1 MQNIVKEF
9 IEKKLEKSIVL
20 EKPKDSSLGHF
31 ATPVAFSLA
40 KELKKS
46 PMILAD
52 ELVLKLENS
61 ELFEKIEAVKGF
73 INFTLS
79 KSFIEKLTNEALEKK
94 DDFAKGDKKD
104 KKILLEYVSANPTG
118 PLHIGHARGAVF
130 GDTLYKV
137 GKYLG
142 YDITTEYYIND
153 AGAQMQLLG
162 ISVSLAARD
171 FIFKEKVKYP
181 ESYYRGD
188 YLIEIAEKII
198 EKHGKDI
205 IYDESRF
212 EEMAIFAKDIV
223 MQIIIKDLSDLG
235 INFQNFVSEKS
246 LYSSW
251 DKTKEVLEKNGSLY
265 TKDEKVYL
273 NSTKFGDDSDRVVVR
288 ENGIPTYLAG
298 DIIYHKNKF
307 DRNFDKYINIWG
319 ADHHGY
325 ITRVK
330 AAIEFLGN
338 DSSKLEVILSQ
349 MVQLLKGGQPYK
361 MSKRAGN
368 VILMSDI
375 TSEIGS
381 DALRFIFLT
390 KKSDTHL
397 EFDIDMLKNQDSS
410 NPIFYI
416 NYAHARINQVF
427 VKSNLSFEDIK
438 DESFERLNSEALN
451 LVYESLLLKSVLE
464 DAFSKRD
471 MQKITEYLYNLASS
485 VHKFYNEHK
494 IIGSSE
500 EKTYLK
506 VLSMA
511 KLSIK
516 TGLKLLGIEA
526 KEIMYSLLFYYLTLL
541 VFENYLKNLQGYIFL
556 YIFHSLNE

>member
-79 KSFIEKLTNEALEKK
+79 KSFIEKLTNEALAKK
-94 DDFAKGDKKD
+94 DDFAKGEAKTE
-104 KKILLEYVSANPTG
+104 KILLEYVSANPTG

-162 ISVSLAARD
+162 VSVSLAARD

-181 ESYYRGD
+181 ESYYRGE

-223 MQIIIKDLSDLG
+223 MQIIIKDLGDLG

-251 DKTKEVLEKNGSLY
+251 ENTKSVLEKNGSLY
-265 TKDEKVYL
+265 AKDEKVYL

-307 DRNFDKYINIWG
+307 DREFDKYINIWG

-375 TSEIGS
+375 TAEIGS

-471 MQKITEYLYNLASS
+471 MQKITEYLYNLDYS

-494 IIGSSE
+494 IIGSNE
-500 EKTYLK
+500 ERTYLK

-526 KEIMYSLLFYYLTLL
+526 KEIM
-541 VFENYLKNLQGYIFL
+541 
-556 YIFHSLNE
+556 

>member
-79 KSFIEKLTNEALEKK
+79 KSFIEKLTNEALAKK
-94 DDFAKGDKKD
+94 DDFAKGEAKTE
-104 KKILLEYVSANPTG
+104 KILLEYVSANPTG

-137 GKYLG
+137 GIYLG

-181 ESYYRGD
+181 ESYYRGE

-198 EKHGKDI
+198 EKYGKDI

-223 MQIIIKDLSDLG
+223 MQIIIKDLGDLG

-251 DKTKEVLEKNGSLY
+251 ENTKSVLEKNGSLY

-307 DRNFDKYINIWG
+307 DREFDKYINIWG

-438 DESFERLNSEALN
+438 NESFERLNSEALN

-494 IIGSSE
+494 IIGSNE
-500 EKTYLK
+500 ERTYLK

-526 KEIMYSLLFYYLTLL
+526 KEIM
-541 VFENYLKNLQGYIFL
+541 
-556 YIFHSLNE
+556 

>member
-52 ELVLKLENS
+52 ELVLKLHNI

-79 KSFIEKLTNEALEKK
+79 KSFIEKLANEALSKK
-94 DDFAKGDKKD
+94 DAFAKGDKKD
-104 KKILLEYVSANPTG
+104 EKILLEYVSANPTG

-181 ESYYRGD
+181 ESYYRGE
-188 YLIEIAEKII
+188 YLVEIAEQII
-198 EKHGKDI
+198 EKYGKDI

-223 MQIIIKDLSDLG
+223 MQIIIKDLADLG

-251 DKTKEVLEKNGSLY
+251 VSTKNVLEKNGSLY

-307 DRNFDKYINIWG
+307 DREFDKYINIWG

-375 TSEIGS
+375 TAEIGS

-427 VKSNLSFEDIK
+427 VKSSLNIEDVEN
-438 DESFERLNSEALN
+438 ESFEALNSEALN

-471 MQKITEYLYNLASS
+471 MQKNNRILIQFS
-485 VHKFYNEHK
+485 F
-494 IIGSSE
+494 
-500 EKTYLK
+500 
-506 VLSMA
+506 
-511 KLSIK
+511 
-516 TGLKLLGIEA
+516 
-526 KEIMYSLLFYYLTLL
+526 
-541 VFENYLKNLQGYIFL
+541 
-556 YIFHSLNE
+556 

>member
-104 KKILLEYVSANPTG
+104 EKILLEYVSANPTG

-181 ESYYRGD
+181 ESYYRGE
-188 YLIEIAEKII
+188 YLIEIAEQII
-198 EKHGKDI
+198 EKYGKDI

-223 MQIIIKDLSDLG
+223 MQIIIKDLGDLG

-251 DKTKEVLEKNGSLY
+251 ENTKSVLEKNGSLY

-273 NSTKFGDDSDRVVVR
+273 SSTKFGDDSDRVVVR

-307 DRNFDKYINIWG
+307 DREFDKYINIWG

-330 AAIEFLGN
+330 AAIGFLGN
-338 DSSKLEVILSQ
+338 DSSKLDVILSQ

-427 VKSNLSFEDIK
+427 AKSNLSF
-438 DESFERLNSEALN
+438 
-451 LVYESLLLKSVLE
+451 
-464 DAFSKRD
+464 
-471 MQKITEYLYNLASS
+471 
-485 VHKFYNEHK
+485 
-494 IIGSSE
+494 
-500 EKTYLK
+500 
-506 VLSMA
+506 
-511 KLSIK
+511 
-516 TGLKLLGIEA
+516 
-526 KEIMYSLLFYYLTLL
+526 
-541 VFENYLKNLQGYIFL
+541 
-556 YIFHSLNE
+556 

>member
-79 KSFIEKLTNEALEKK
+79 KSFIEKLTNEALAKK
-94 DDFAKGDKKD
+94 DDFAKGEAKTE
-104 KKILLEYVSANPTG
+104 KILLEYVSANPTG

-162 ISVSLAARD
+162 VSVSLAARD

-181 ESYYRGD
+181 ESYYRGE
-188 YLIEIAEKII
+188 YLVEIAEQII
-198 EKHGKDI
+198 EKYGKDI

-251 DKTKEVLEKNGSLY
+251 ENTKSVLEKNGSLY

-307 DRNFDKYINIWG
+307 DREFDKYINIWG

-375 TSEIGS
+375 TAEIGS

-427 VKSNLSFEDIK
+427 VKAGITFEDIK
-438 DESFERLNSEALN
+438 DISFEGLNQDGLN
-451 LVYESLLLKSVLE
+451 LVYESLLLESILNE
-464 DAFSKRD
+464 AFTKRD
-471 MQKITEYLYNLASS
+471 MQKITEYLYSLASS

-494 IIGSSE
+494 VIGSDE
-500 EKTYLK
+500 QNVYLK
-506 VLSMA
+506 VLAMA
-511 KLSIK
+511 ALSIRV
-516 TGLKLLGIEA
+516 GLGLLGIKA
-526 KEIMYSLLFYYLTLL
+526 KEQM
-541 VFENYLKNLQGYIFL
+541 
-556 YIFHSLNE
+556 

>member
-104 KKILLEYVSANPTG
+104 EKILLEYVSANPTG

-198 EKHGKDI
+198 EKYGKDI

-223 MQIIIKDLSDLG
+223 MQIIIKDLGDLG

-251 DKTKEVLEKNGSLY
+251 ENTKSVLEKNGSLY

-307 DRNFDKYINIWG
+307 DREFDKYINIWG

-438 DESFERLNSEALN
+438 NESFEALNSEALN

-494 IIGSSE
+494 VIGSSE
-500 EKTYLK
+500 QNVYLK
-506 VLSMA
+506 VLA
-511 KLSIK
+511 IAALSINV
-516 TGLKLLGIEA
+516 GLSLLGIKA
-526 KEIMYSLLFYYLTLL
+526 KEIM
-541 VFENYLKNLQGYIFL
+541 
-556 YIFHSLNE
+556 

>member
-52 ELVLKLENS
+52 ELVLKLHNI

-79 KSFIEKLTNEALEKK
+79 KSFIEKLTNEALVKK
-94 DDFAKGDKKD
+94 DDFAKGEAKTE
-104 KKILLEYVSANPTG
+104 KILLEYVSANPTG

-137 GKYLG
+137 GLYLG

-153 AGAQMQLLG
+153 AGVQMQLLG

-171 FIFKEKVKYP
+171 FIFNETVEYP
-181 ESYYRGD
+181 ESYYRGE
-188 YLIEIAEKII
+188 YLIEIAEQII
-198 EKHGKDI
+198 EKYGKDI

-273 NSTKFGDDSDRVVVR
+273 KSTQFGDDSDRVVVR

-368 VILMSDI
+368 VILLSDI
-375 TSEIGS
+375 TAEIGS

-494 IIGSSE
+494 IIGSNE
-500 EKTYLK
+500 ERTYLK

-526 KEIMYSLLFYYLTLL
+526 KEIM
-541 VFENYLKNLQGYIFL
+541 
-556 YIFHSLNE
+556 

>member
-61 ELFEKIEAVKGF
+61 ELFEKIESVKGF

-94 DDFAKGDKKD
+94 DDFAKGDKKYE
-104 KKILLEYVSANPTG
+104 KILLEYVSANPTG

-137 GKYLG
+137 GIYLG

-181 ESYYRGD
+181 ESYYRGE

-223 MQIIIKDLSDLG
+223 MQIIIKDLGDLG

-251 DKTKEVLEKNGSLY
+251 ENTKSVLEKNGSLY

-273 NSTKFGDDSDRVVVR
+273 SSTKFGDDSDRVVVR

-307 DRNFDKYINIWG
+307 DREFDKYINIWG

-330 AAIEFLGN
+330 AAVEFLGN

-438 DESFERLNSEALN
+438 DESFEALNSDALN

-464 DAFSKRD
+464 DAFSKRE

-511 KLSIK
+511 KLSLK

-526 KEIMYSLLFYYLTLL
+526 KEIM
-541 VFENYLKNLQGYIFL
+541 
-556 YIFHSLNE
+556 

>member
-104 KKILLEYVSANPTG
+104 EKILLEYVSANPTG

-137 GKYLG
+137 GLYLG

-181 ESYYRGD
+181 ESYYRGE

-223 MQIIIKDLSDLG
+223 MQIIIKDLGDLEKK
-235 INFQNFVSEKS
+235 IQNLVSETS
-246 LYSSW
+246 LNSSW
-251 DKTKEVLEKNGSLY
+251 ENTKLKKKKNGSLY

-307 DRNFDKYINIWG
+307 DREFDKYINIWG

-494 IIGSSE
+494 IIGSNE
-500 EKTYLK
+500 ERTYLK

-526 KEIMYSLLFYYLTLL
+526 KEIM
-541 VFENYLKNLQGYIFL
+541 
-556 YIFHSLNE
+556 

>member
-1 MQNIVKEF
+1 MQNIIKEY
-9 IEKKLEKSIVL
+9 IEKILNRDIVL
-20 EKPKDSSLGHF
+20 EKPKDVSLGHF
-31 ATPVAFSLA
+31 ATPAAFSLA
-40 KELKKS
+40 KELKQS
-46 PMILAD
+46 PMQIAED
-52 ELVLKLENS
+52 LVLKLENKD
-61 ELFEKIEAVKGF
+61 LFEKVEAIKGF

-79 KSFIEKLTNEALEKK
+79 NTFIEKLANVALEAK
-94 DDFAKGDKKD
+94 DDFAKGNIKNE
-104 KKILLEYVSANPTG
+104 KILLEYVSANPTG

-162 ISVSLAARD
+162 VSVSLAARD
-171 FIFKEKVKYP
+171 FIFNESVEYP
-181 ESYYRGD
+181 ESYYRGE
-188 YLIEIAEKII
+188 YLIDIAKKVI
-198 EKHGKDI
+198 EKYGKDI

-223 MQIIIKDLSDLG
+223 MEIIVKDLADLG
-235 INFQNFVSEKS
+235 ITFDNFVSEKS
-246 LYSSW
+246 LYGSW
-251 DKTKEVLEKNGSLY
+251 NDTKAVLEKNGSLY
-265 TKDEKVYL
+265 PKDDKIYL
-273 NSTKFGDDSDRVVVR
+273 KSTQFGDDSDRVVVR
-288 ENGIPTYLAG
+288 DNGIPTYLAG

-307 DRNFDKYINIWG
+307 DRDFDKYINIWG

-375 TSEIGS
+375 TAEIGS
-381 DALRFIFLT
+381 DALRFVFLT

-416 NYAHARINQVF
+416 NYAHARINQLF
-427 VKSNLSFEDIK
+427 IKSEQKFDDIVNVSFDN
-438 DESFERLNSEALN
+438 LNSEALN
-451 LVYESLLLKSVLE
+451 LVYESLLLESILNE
-464 DAFSKRD
+464 AFTKRD

-500 EKTYLK
+500 EKSYLK
-506 VLSMA
+506 VLSIA
-511 KLSIK
+511 KLSLRV
-516 TGLKLLGIEA
+516 GLKLLGIEA
-526 KEIMYSLLFYYLTLL
+526 KEIM
-541 VFENYLKNLQGYIFL
+541 
-556 YIFHSLNE
+556 

>member
-1 MQNIVKEF
+1 MTGSVNGNSDF
-9 IEKKLEKSIVL
+9 
-20 EKPKDSSLGHF
+20 F

-61 ELFEKIEAVKGF
+61 ELFEKIESVKGF

-104 KKILLEYVSANPTG
+104 EKILLEYVSANQTG

-137 GKYLG
+137 GLYLG

-188 YLIEIAEKII
+188 YLIEIAEEII
-198 EKHGKDI
+198 EKYGKDI

-223 MQIIIKDLSDLG
+223 MQIIIKDLGDLG

-251 DKTKEVLEKNGSLY
+251 ENTKSVLEKNGSLY

-307 DRNFDKYINIWG
+307 DREFDKYINI
-319 ADHHGY
+319 
-325 ITRVK
+325 
-330 AAIEFLGN
+330 
-338 DSSKLEVILSQ
+338 
-349 MVQLLKGGQPYK
+349 
-361 MSKRAGN
+361 
-368 VILMSDI
+368 
-375 TSEIGS
+375 
-381 DALRFIFLT
+381 
-390 KKSDTHL
+390 
-397 EFDIDMLKNQDSS
+397 
-410 NPIFYI
+410 
-416 NYAHARINQVF
+416 
-427 VKSNLSFEDIK
+427 
-438 DESFERLNSEALN
+438 
-451 LVYESLLLKSVLE
+451 
-464 DAFSKRD
+464 
-471 MQKITEYLYNLASS
+471 
-485 VHKFYNEHK
+485 
-494 IIGSSE
+494 
-500 EKTYLK
+500 
-506 VLSMA
+506 
-511 KLSIK
+511 
-516 TGLKLLGIEA
+516 
-526 KEIMYSLLFYYLTLL
+526 
-541 VFENYLKNLQGYIFL
+541 
-556 YIFHSLNE
+556 

>member
-104 KKILLEYVSANPTG
+104 EKILLEYVSANPTG

-181 ESYYRGD
+181 ESYYRGE

-223 MQIIIKDLSDLG
+223 MQIIIKDLGDLR

-251 DKTKEVLEKNGSLY
+251 ENTKSVLEKNGSLY

-307 DRNFDKYINIWG
+307 DREFDKYINIWG

-397 EFDIDMLKNQDSS
+397 EFDVDMLKNQDSS

-438 DESFERLNSEALN
+438 NESFEKLNSEALN

-500 EKTYLK
+500 ERTYLK

-526 KEIMYSLLFYYLTLL
+526 KEIM
-541 VFENYLKNLQGYIFL
+541 
-556 YIFHSLNE
+556 

>member
-52 ELVLKLENS
+52 ELVLKLHNS

-79 KSFIEKLTNEALEKK
+79 KSFIEKLTNEALVKK
-94 DDFAKGDKKD
+94 DDFAKGEAKTE
-104 KKILLEYVSANPTG
+104 KILLEYVSANPTG

-181 ESYYRGD
+181 ESYYRGE
-188 YLIEIAEKII
+188 YLVEIAEQII
-198 EKHGKDI
+198 EKYGKDI

-251 DKTKEVLEKNGSLY
+251 DGTKDVLEKNGSLY
-265 TKDEKVYL
+265 TKDEKIYL

-307 DRNFDKYINIWG
+307 DREFDKYINIWG

-368 VILMSDI
+368 VILLSDI
-375 TSEIGS
+375 TAEIGS

-397 EFDIDMLKNQDSS
+397 EFDIDMLRNQDSS

-438 DESFERLNSEALN
+438 DESFERVNSEALN

-494 IIGSSE
+494 IIGSNE
-500 EKTYLK
+500 ERTYLK

-526 KEIMYSLLFYYLTLL
+526 KEIM
-541 VFENYLKNLQGYIFL
+541 
-556 YIFHSLNE
+556 